1 MLQMYHVNNKKINMK
16 NSIIILIFILG
27 TISCKS
33 QVISLDQVSQCE
45 SGNCPKYT
53 AIKDTNNRLNKF
65 IGMWKGSYTDGTSY
79 EFKFTK
85 ELDYSEY
92 GGKPRDLIIGR
103 IQVKKADG
111 TIIENNLNVSDSY
124 AKIKGLEFDKSLIK
138 YQLYFSGNAECN
150 DKGFVY
156 ISFPDPNNL
165 NQMRLVFI
173 QDRDIIASC
182 PSGYKTLM
190 PDGKA
195 IMLTK
200 Q

>member
-1 MLQMYHVNNKKINMK
+1 M
-16 NSIIILIFILG
+16 IILGIFAVF
-27 TISCKS
+27 SCKA

-45 SGNCPKYT
+45 SGNCPNYT
-53 AIKDTNNRLNKF
+53 SIKDTNNRLNKF
-65 IGMWKGSYTDGTSY
+65 TGIWKGNYTDGTSY

-85 ELDYSEY
+85 EIDYAGY
-92 GGKPRDLIIGR
+92 GGKHSDLIIGR

-111 TIIENNLNVSDSY
+111 TIIKNNLNVSDSY
-124 AKIKGLEFDKSLIK
+124 AKIKGLEFDKSLTK
-138 YQLYFSGNAECN
+138 YQLYYSGNAECN
-150 DKGFVY
+150 DKGYVY

-173 QDRDIIASC
+173 QDRDIVASC

-195 IMLTK
+195 IILTK
-200 Q
+200 H